1 MKKKQLPV
9 GSSEAGPCIL
19 GRLDHHWNI
28 ATAKG
33 PSSIGRCGKC
43 KKQAVFFNS
52 TQSQIEYENNR
63 KAKKQVLV
71 PAVSEFPERAAA

>member
-1 MKKKQLPV
+1 MKKKPLPV
-9 GSSEAGPCIL
+9 GSCEAGPCIL
-19 GRLDHHWNI
+19 GKLDHHWNI

-43 KKQAVFFNS
+43 KKQAIFFNS

-63 KAKKQVLV
+63 KAEKQI
-71 PAVSEFPERAAA
+71 SEPKGTEIPKRAAA